1 MTPPLDHDALRKRIP
16 LFDAGLLTEE
26 EERELLVHARDCD
39 VCREVLEALQADAGD
54 GDAADGHIPSALL
67 ARWDRVSGAVHG
79 LERELLARH
88 LARCDSCRREL
99 ELLGHEPTL
108 ESTPTPAVV
117 RLDPGHR
124 HRAWFQGAVVGA
136 ALAAAA
142 VFVVLRAPSPE
153 GIDGGALPWVAP
165 NATRGSV
172 REVTVAPGTRE
183 LLLALE
189 DPGFPARAD
198 TRLVVTGP
206 AGETLLDRPIAP
218 ALRTGPT
225 LMVVLSVPS
234 GLEAGTYTVSFR
246 ADDPGSPRE
255 SRFQVRIEEP

>member
-1 MTPPLDHDALRKRIP
+1 MSPRADHDKLRKRLP

-26 EERELLVHARDCD
+26 EETELLEHARDCD
-39 VCREVLEALQADAGD
+39 VCREILETLQADSPD

-67 ARWDRVSGAVHG
+67 ARWDRVRVAVHG

-99 ELLGHEPTL
+99 ALLGHDPAL
-108 ESTPTPAVV
+108 ESVPPAKVV
-117 RLDPGHR
+117 ALPSGPRWG
-124 HRAWFQGAVVGA
+124 AWLQGAAVGA

-142 VFVVLRAPSPE
+142 VFIVLRAPSPE
-153 GIDGGALPWVAP
+153 LDEGVLPWVAP
-165 NATRGSV
+165 GATRGAPS
-172 REVTVAPGTRE
+172 EVTVGPGTRD

-206 AGETLLDRPIAP
+206 SGETLLDRAIAP

-225 LMVVLSVPS
+225 LMIVLSVPS

-246 ADDPGSPRE
+246 AEVPESPRE
-255 SRFQVRIEEP
+255 SRFQVRIAAP